1 MYQCD
6 ELYLYEI
13 LEDYQD
19 AASREEKEEI
29 FRSFCSLLW
38 SSSNKRR
45 VYTKAIRYHVRKD
58 LLNTE
63 TGQVFLTWSD
73 MEYQY
78 YKSLTKEENWCAY
91 IRQKINNI
99 YTRYFDKEVI
109 LEAEYLDLIKTPK
122 RLYYEWISG
131 MEMEADA
138 VTELIDDAIDRAEQ
152 VKKRLQ
158 SEKMTLSWTEY
169 KKVTESFLYKC
180 FENCRLISEYEDKS
194 KIASRLDFITEDH
207 FYVGYICRCLDGE
220 IRKWQ
225 KKYYHLPQS
234 SQKGYIR
241 CSKCGKLMV
250 RKSLHDFSSKYCEDC
265 KRQKRKEANRKYYI
279 KTKPNSSYK
288 PYLQGLAAF
297 S

>member
-13 LEDYQD
+13 MEDYKD
-19 AASREEKEEI
+19 AESRQEKEEI
-29 FRSFCSLLW
+29 FHAFCSLLW

-58 LLNTE
+58 LQNTE

-73 MEYQY
+73 IEYQY
-78 YKSLTKEENWCAY
+78 YKSLTKEENWRAY

-109 LEAEYLDLIKTPK
+109 LDAEYLDLIKTPK

-138 VTELIDDAIDRAEQ
+138 VTERIDDAIDRAEK
-152 VKKRLQ
+152 VKMRLQ
-158 SEKMTLSWTEY
+158 KEKMTLSWTEY

-180 FENCRLISEYEDKS
+180 FENCRLISEYEDKNE
-194 KIASRLDFITEDH
+194 IASRLDFITEDH

-241 CSKCGKLMV
+241 CSKCGSLIV
-250 RKSLHDFSSKYCEDC
+250 RRNRHDFSSKYCEDC
-265 KRQKRKEANRKYYI
+265 KRQQRKETNRKYYI
-279 KTKPNSSYK
+279 KTKPNSLNK
-288 PYLQGLAAF
+288 PDSQGLAAF

>member
-13 LEDYQD
+13 LEDYKD

-63 TGQVFLTWSD
+63 TGQVFLIWSD

-78 YKSLTKEENWCAY
+78 YKSLTKEESWRAY

-109 LEAEYLDLIKTPK
+109 LEAEYLDLIKTPT

-234 SQKGYIR
+234 SPKGYMR
-241 CSKCGKLMV
+241 CSQCGKLMV
-250 RKSLHDFSSKYCEDC
+250 RKSRHDFSSKYCEEC
-265 KRQKRKEANRKYYI
+265 KRQKRKEINRKYYI
-279 KTKPNSSYK
+279 KTKPNSLYE
-288 PYLQGLAAF
+288 PDLQGLTAF